1 MKIFNAKPLHQ
12 HHFHS
17 LHFGFIDYFFVKRES
32 QQAPNFH
39 RRMFDEDFSMLF
51 SPRDS
56 RSESLFDIVSNDYA
70 LTQRLLGNV
79 KTGYE
84 QYTIDETIRELLE
97 EVTQSLIR
105 SGRAFYSLYDDL
117 DKEETHIVSF
127 SSNGVV
133 RLLGTQIHWIPRRRE
148 RHLGQDG
155 EELLPREVRILDS
168 KKVMRFD
175 MPKSIKR
182 MLSIQN
188 KTLSV
193 LDKHKLGSINFQSQ
207 ATYEN
212 PNPSTHFDFRAWN
225 DIQERALCRA
235 TRSTG
240 WNGRKYDSPNSS
252 DFFYCHRL
260 IRFRRNQL
268 LLRDDILN
276 QLSRE
281 LSRVGK
287 SYKVEFSVKI
297 LGSNELPSITHLN
310 ELEDRLER
318 EQLGFTE
325 IIDYCSNR

>member
-12 HHFHS
+12 HHFHD
-17 LHFGFIDYFFVKRES
+17 LDFGFIDYLIVKRERERL
-32 QQAPNFH
+32 PNLN
-39 RRMFDEDFSMLF
+39 RRMFDEDFARLF
-51 SPRDS
+51 CIRNSQGG
-56 RSESLFDIVSNDYA
+56 SLFEIVSNDNA

-127 SSNGVV
+127 SSKGVV
-133 RLLGTQIHWIPRRRE
+133 RVLDTHIQWVPRRRE
-148 RHLGQDG
+148 RHFGQDT

-168 KKVMRFD
+168 TKVMRFD

-182 MLSIQN
+182 ILSTQS

-193 LDKHKLGSINFQSQ
+193 LDKYKLGSIDLQSQ

-212 PNPSTHFDFRAWN
+212 PNPINHFDFRAWN
-225 DIQERALCRA
+225 DMQERALYRS
-235 TRSTG
+235 TRRTG

-287 SYKVEFSVKI
+287 SYKAEFSVEI
-297 LGSNELPSITHLN
+297 SGSSELPSITQLN
-310 ELEDRLER
+310 ELEKRLER
-318 EQLGFTE
+318 EQVEFAE
-325 IIDYCSNR
+325 ITDYCLNR